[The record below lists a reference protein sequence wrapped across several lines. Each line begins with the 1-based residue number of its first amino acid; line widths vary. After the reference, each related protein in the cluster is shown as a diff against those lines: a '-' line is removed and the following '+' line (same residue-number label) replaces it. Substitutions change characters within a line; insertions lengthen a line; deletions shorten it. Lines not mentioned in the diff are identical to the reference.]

1 MTKKYIF
8 IFIIFNTHAI
18 FGQTIIKT
26 MFYNLLNYPTAP
38 PENRNLILKE
48 ILNIYEPDIF
58 MVCEL
63 ENSISADNIL
73 TYSLNDIDKN
83 YSKAQF
89 ITNQSDTSVNSSLQQ
104 LIYFNTDFLILDSQ
118 TTILTNI
125 RDINHYTFI
134 LKTDNYLTN
143 PTYLHTFVTHLK
155 ASQGGINESLRLQ
168 MVNEFISEL
177 NNLPSNSYVIF
188 AGDFN
193 FYTSSEDG
201 YQQLLNS
208 NNAITLKDP
217 LNLNNTLQSWHN
229 NNNWSNIH
237 TQSTRISTSG
247 FNGFGASGGL
257 DDRFDF
263 ILLSENIMNNSNI
276 NYVTNSYKSFGNN
289 GNCFNS
295 RIDNSNCNG
304 GFNQTLRNNLYQMS
318 DHLPVVL
325 ELETNQTLSLPNSL
339 INAKLISFMN
349 GNIIKDNLFLL
360 TDKNLFD
367 SKLDVYNSLGQIL
380 YSIILTSSELR
391 IDTSSFPRGI
401 YYIKNKKLKTPLKF
415 LKF

>member
-1 MTKKYIF
+1 MARKYLF
-8 IFIIFNTHAI
+8 ILAFFNIYIA
-18 FGQTIIKT
+18 FGQTTIKT

-38 PENRNLILKE
+38 PQNRNLILKE
-48 ILNIYEPDIF
+48 ILNSYEPDIF

-63 ENSISADNIL
+63 ENATSANDIL
-73 TYSLNDIDKN
+73 INSLNDINKN

-125 RDINHYTFI
+125 RDINRYSFI
-134 LKTDNYLTN
+134 LKTSDYLTN
-143 PTYLHTFVTHLK
+143 PIYLHTFVTHLK
-155 ASQGGINESLRLQ
+155 ASQGAFNESLRLQ
-168 MVNEFISEL
+168 MVNLFVNEL
-177 NNLPSNSYVIF
+177 NTLPPNSYVMF

-193 FYTSSEDG
+193 FYTSNENG
-201 YQQLLNS
+201 YLQLLNTS
-208 NNAITLKDP
+208 NTIIMRDP

-237 TQSTRISTSG
+237 TQSTRISSSD
-247 FNGFGASGGL
+247 FNGFGAGGGL

-263 ILLSENIMNNSNI
+263 ILLSENIMNSSDI
-276 NYVTNSYKSFGNN
+276 NYATNSYKSYGNN

-295 RIDNSNCNG
+295 RINNSNCNG
-304 GFNQTLRNNLYQMS
+304 NFNQNLRNNLYLMS

-325 ELETNQTLSLPNSL
+325 ELETSRTLSLPNSL
-339 INAKLISFMN
+339 TNTKLISFVN

-360 TDKNLFD
+360 TDKNLFGFTLNIYNILGQTLYSTKLNS
-367 SKLDVYNSLGQIL
+367 SKL
-380 YSIILTSSELR
+380 SIN
-391 IDTSSFPRGI
+391 TSSFPKGV
-401 YYIKNKKLKTPLKF
+401 YYIKTKKLKTPIKF
-415 LKF
+415 LKI